1 MCNFQVLSSGSKGNA
16 YVLDDGHTKLLLEAG
31 IPWKQLQKKMNFKT
45 HELDACVCSHLHAD
59 HSGYIKDVLDSGIDV
74 YLSESVIKHYGIK
87 KNHHRIYE
95 IEHKK
100 VFKQGTWAILPL
112 SVPHDKDVPNL
123 AFLLVSSKE
132 KWLFAIDCLYFPY
145 LITNLTGIAIGINY
159 DTAILKDNVKNG
171 TIHPALANRILSSHM
186 SLQVA
191 LDFFVAQNLS
201 KVREIHVLHTSE
213 TNADKDQIKK
223 TIQRQTGKLVLM
235 A

>member
-1 MCNFQVLSSGSKGNA
+1 MDFQVLSSGSKGNA
-16 YVLDDGHTKLLLEAG
+16 YILDDNNTKLLIEAG

-45 HELDACVCSHLHAD
+45 HELSACICSHLHTD
-59 HSGYIKDVLDSGIDV
+59 HSGYIKDVLDAGIDTYV
-74 YLSESVIKHYGIK
+74 SESIIEHYGLE
-87 KNHHRIYE
+87 KNHHRIHK
-95 IEHKK
+95 IKHKK

-123 AFLLVSSKE
+123 AFLFVSGKD

-145 LITNLTGIAIGINY
+145 LIPNLTGIALGINY
-159 DTAILKDNVKNG
+159 DMAMLKDNVKND

-191 LDFFVAQNLS
+191 LDFFTDQNLS
-201 KVREIHVLHTSE
+201 KVREIHIIHTSE
-213 TNADKDQIKK
+213 VNADKDQIKEA
-223 TIQRQTGKLVLM
+223 IQRQTGKLVLM